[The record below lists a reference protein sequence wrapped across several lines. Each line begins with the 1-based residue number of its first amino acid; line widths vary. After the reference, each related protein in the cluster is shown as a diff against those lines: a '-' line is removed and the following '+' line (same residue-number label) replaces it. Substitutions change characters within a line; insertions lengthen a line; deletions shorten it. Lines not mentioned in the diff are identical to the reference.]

1 MFRWMRWWRPA
12 LAGAAAMVA
21 AAAVA
26 APAAAAP
33 AARVAAPAAA
43 GPATTVSYPAWASAT
58 RYSGLAFDTCTAPPL
73 AAMRAWATSPYNAI
87 GVYVGGQ
94 NRTCSQPQLTRG
106 WVRAV
111 SVLGWRLIPIFK
123 GRQPPCGGKPT
134 DLKIIPAAAASEG
147 TWAADNA
154 AARAWAL
161 GMIEGSAIYYDIEH
175 YTPGHTSCRNAV
187 LTFLSAWTRELHRL
201 GYVSGVY
208 ENLNLGARDLANV
221 YNSSSYARPD
231 ALWIARY
238 DGSRSLT
245 GWAGIP
251 DGRWAVHQRAKQF
264 RADFAETH
272 GGVTLTIDADNLNA
286 PVATTAFGYHVTS
299 GNPVAARSGP
309 GGSYPVVTTYLA
321 GASVA
326 VVCQA
331 PGSAVGTTTV
341 WDKLINGTYVTDFRV
356 DTPSNTGYSAPVTRC
371 RYPYQVTP
379 RGGLSERGGP
389 GRSYPVTGWLPGGSL
404 AWVVCQRSGTRVGG
418 TRVWDK
424 IAYRHWVSDR
434 YVATPSATGFSKPTP
449 RC

>member
-1 MFRWMRWWRPA
+1 MFRWTRWWRPA
-12 LAGAAAMVA
+12 LAGAAAMA
-21 AAAVA
+21 AA
-26 APAAAAP
+26 AAAAP
-33 AARVAAPAAA
+33 AIAE
-43 GPATTVSYPAWASAT
+43 PATTVSYPAWASAT
-58 RYSGLAFDTCTAPPL
+58 RYRGLAFDTCTAPPL
-73 AAMRAWATSPYNAI
+73 AAMQAWGASPYHAV

-94 NRTCSQPQLTRG
+94 NRTCSQPALTSG

-111 SVLGWRLIPIFK
+111 SALGWRLIPVFK

-134 DLKIIPAAAASEG
+134 DLKIVPAVAASEG
-147 TWAADNA
+147 TWAAGNA

-161 GMIEGSAIYYDIEH
+161 GMIEGSAIYYDMEH
-175 YTPGHTSCRNAV
+175 YTPGGTSCRNAV

-208 ENLNLGARDLANV
+208 ENLNLGARDLANA

-245 GWAGIP
+245 GWAGVP
-251 DGRWAVHQRAKQF
+251 GSRWAVHQRAKQF

-272 GGVTLTIDADNLNA
+272 GGVTLTIDEDNLDA

-299 GNPVAARSGP
+299 GNPVAARTGP
-309 GGSYPVVTTYLA
+309 AGAYPTVTTHPA
-321 GASVA
+321 GAALA

-331 PGSAVGTTTV
+331 PGSAVGTTRV
-341 WDKLINGTYVTDFRV
+341 WDKLTDGTYVTDFRV

-379 RGGLSERGGP
+379 GSGLSQRGGP
-389 GRSYPVTGWLPGGSL
+389 GRSYAITGRLPGGSL
-404 AWVVCQRSGTRVGG
+404 AWVVCQQSGTRVGG
-418 TRVWDK
+418 TPVWDK
-424 IAYRHWVSDR
+424 ISNRHWVSDH
-434 YVATPSATGFSKPTP
+434 YVATPGATGFSKPAP